1 MPCIFQAITSIS
13 KDVILSNVLMIS
25 SFNIT
30 TSFLLSLLLKDAVS
44 EVDLKEECLSVGVV
58 SLDAN
63 KKERW
68 RSDERRKDL
77 RQLCLDADVCVC
89 VCCLL
94 E

>member
-1 MPCIFQAITSIS
+1 M
-13 KDVILSNVLMIS
+13 
-25 SFNIT
+25 
-30 TSFLLSLLLKDAVS
+30 S

-77 RQLCLDADVCVC
+77 RQLCLDADVLPLQTYMDTV
-89 VCCLL
+89 VSYLTDN
-94 E
+94 

>member
-1 MPCIFQAITSIS
+1 M
-13 KDVILSNVLMIS
+13 
-25 SFNIT
+25 
-30 TSFLLSLLLKDAVS
+30 S

-77 RQLCLDADVCVC
+77 RQLCLDVDVCVCVC